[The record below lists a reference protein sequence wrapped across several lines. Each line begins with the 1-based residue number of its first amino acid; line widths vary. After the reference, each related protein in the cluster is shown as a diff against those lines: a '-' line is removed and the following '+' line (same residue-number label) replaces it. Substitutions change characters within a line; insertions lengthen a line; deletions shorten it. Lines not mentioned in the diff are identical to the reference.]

1 MRREW
6 ASAEEDSGAGQWV
19 VLVDLIFCFS
29 FVFPLLYF
37 CLKLKC

>member
-19 VLVDLIFCFS
+19 VLVGFRQMGSGMPICRGEL
-29 FVFPLLYF
+29 
-37 CLKLKC
+37 